1 MLGITLIGKVDLV
14 TWTKNGAETLPLV
27 LKRIDE
33 TLPSEFINKQLIVD
47 DQSTDNT
54 REIAKAFGWA
64 VVSNEGKG
72 ISDGANTALKRVESE
87 YFVSFEQD
95 LLLARDWW
103 EKIPPYLSDSRVAIA
118 SGIRFVYYPP
128 VPKKLQ

>member
-47 DQSTDNT
+47 DQ
-54 REIAKAFGWA
+54 
-64 VVSNEGKG
+64 
-72 ISDGANTALKRVESE
+72 ALIKP
-87 YFVSFEQD
+87 
-95 LLLARDWW
+95 
-103 EKIPPYLSDSRVAIA
+103 EK
-118 SGIRFVYYPP
+118 
-128 VPKKLQ
+128 